1 MGKIVGD
8 NGEFCFK
15 EALDIGGE
23 GSTRLDMRPIV
34 RGAVLFQATH
44 HP

>member
-8 NGEFCFK
+8 TGEFCFK

-23 GSTRLDMRPIV
+23 GSTSLVNWRKV
-34 RGAVLFQATH
+34 A
-44 HP
+44 